1 MFVHPV
7 ANAECCGVRFGG
19 GQRFKALRV
28 HLFIFFACLQV
39 ESQKT
44 DSVRVLS
51 ASPLANSDNKKEKTK
66 DKKERKEKKEGEKTK
81 KEKKEKRKLEGESL
95 QVSFPPSI
103 PGLSVA
109 MPPRQN

>member
-1 MFVHPV
+1 M
-7 ANAECCGVRFGG
+7 
-19 GQRFKALRV
+19 
-28 HLFIFFACLQV
+28 IFFACLQV
-39 ESQKT
+39 ESQKK

-51 ASPLANSDNKKEKTK
+51 ASPLANADNKKEKTK
-66 DKKERKEKKEGEKTK
+66 DKKERKEKKEGEQTK

-109 MPPRQN
+109 MPPRQNSVFVWDGGPSRLERVRRQK